1 MGSFSPEDST
11 FDLAANQVLLTP
23 QDVLHLQNA
32 LFTPQSTGASAN
44 PLPGQYHFMSRDRT
58 PSRTS
63 TPTVD
68 LSHLG
73 VPNGPSPQ
81 VSDQPELQDLEDV
94 DGEPL
99 DIFDDVRTPATFPS
113 SRNSPAPKAAQ
124 RATALPV
131 RDINTRIQ
139 TTTPTPEIEEY
150 KPLSI
155 LQEYS
160 RKAGFCP
167 KCAAGNCSGVRS
179 TRACRNPCFLCQKAE
194 CNGYGCSI

>member
-11 FDLAANQVLLTP
+11 LDLATNQVLLTP
-23 QDVLHLQNA
+23 QDVLQLQNA

-44 PLPGQYHFMSRDRT
+44 PSFHVISSNRT

-73 VPNGPSPQ
+73 APNGPSPQ
-81 VSDQPELQDLEDV
+81 VLDQPELQDLEDV

-99 DIFDDVRTPATFPS
+99 ETFEDVRTPATFPS
-113 SRNSPAPKAAQ
+113 SRNSPAPNLEAQ

-139 TTTPTPEIEEY
+139 TTTPTQEVEEY

-160 RKAGFCP
+160 QKAGFCP
-167 KCAAGNCSGVRS
+167 KCAAGNCSGVRN
-179 TRACRNPCFLCQKAE
+179 TRACKNPCFVCQKAE
-194 CNGYGCSI
+194 CNGYGCST